1 MNMNDLIQALGDP
14 SRFSAGNPDLAKVL
28 SSEMSG
34 HMVAQ
39 SNLTPQTRAAIAAFT
54 DIRDGY
60 MPNHN
65 RQTRLSQHARD
76 YMLAQAVSTE
86 DFPYIFATI
95 LDREVF
101 AAYNPAS
108 SAMRKVVRV
117 KSGRDF
123 RTRERFQVQGGEA
136 LLQKQ
141 GKGAPVEQID
151 KPSEQ
156 RWTYNVDVYSKKFDT
171 TWQDLVDDQGDLDVF
186 ADLPKRLGNA
196 AIATEDNFLT
206 SLFVGASG
214 WNTSYFATGNGTV
227 APLATPLT
235 IDNLISAY
243 GRMAKFRTP
252 VNSLPRP
259 VRPKY
264 LMVPPALA
272 LQAESILGST
282 QRVMVYGG
290 DDETAA
296 ASFGTK
302 NVASQLGLEI
312 IVNPW
317 IPYVATTGTYGDTMW
332 ALFADPNEAPVPAA
346 EFGLLRGYERPTIYL
361 KTPNQSR
368 IGGGGAPAMMGD
380 FDTMGV
386 SWKVMHTFG
395 GVVMDGRAAIASNGQ

>member
-1 MNMNDLIQALGDP
+1 MKMNDLVQALGDP
-14 SRFSAGNPDLAKVL
+14 TRFNAGNPDLAKL
-28 SSEMSG
+28 MSSEVTG

-39 SNLTPQTRAAIAAFT
+39 SQLTPQTRAAIASFT

-60 MPNHN
+60 MPNSG
-65 RQTRLSQHARD
+65 RQVHLAQHARD

-101 AAYNPAS
+101 AAYQPAN
-108 SAMRKVVRV
+108 SAMRQIVRV
-117 KSGRDF
+117 KPGRDF
-123 RTRERFQVQGGEA
+123 RTRERFQVRGGEA
-136 LLQKQ
+136 LLAKQ
-141 GKGAPVEQID
+141 GKGAPVVQID

-186 ADLPKRLGNA
+186 ADLPKRLANSA
-196 AIATEDNFLT
+196 LATEDHFLT
-206 SLFVGASG
+206 NLFVDAAG
-214 WNTSYFATGNGTV
+214 WETDYFATANGTQ
-227 APLATPLT
+227 APAALPLT
-235 IDNLISAY
+235 IDNLITQY
-243 GRMAKFRTP
+243 GLMLKFTTP
-252 VNSLPRP
+252 TNSLPMPIRP
-259 VRPKY
+259 RI

-272 LQAESILGST
+272 LQAENILNST
-282 QRVMVYGG
+282 QRIMVYGG
-290 DDETAA
+290 DDEAAA
-296 ASFGTK
+296 ASFGSL
-302 NVASQLGLEI
+302 NVASRLGLRLV
-312 IVNPW
+312 VNPW
-317 IPYVATTGTYGDTMW
+317 IPYVATTGTFGDTMW

-386 SWKVMHTFG
+386 SWKVMHVFG
-395 GVVMDGRAAIASNGQ
+395 GVTLDGRAGIASNGQ